1 MRELMLELLT
11 YEPFRKFLPE
21 EKIYIDN
28 ILSGNYQQP
37 QSMLHDLFSG
47 FHYCVQQE
55 AFDDVDWL
63 RQWKAAY
70 GRTRLPL
77 LFKKICFYLMVKGTL
92 SGSDFMGRIGLQV
105 TCFRKWEISPQFRRY
120 AEANTYSVIKSFRLG
135 VKRPYI
141 VSLVKRLY
149 HEAGRQES
157 NSKKLKKLPT
167 FVDVFAGTAGVA
179 ASVVSEGCPSPIVND
194 YDPVLVCFAWAFTF
208 YQSELRKRIAEFHNA
223 LMKQDFESTNWS
235 YSVDDYERHF
245 VENDPRNV
253 HTNPKAWDNK
263 LRDRD
268 KWLRKKVYGESK
280 EELEYGAQR
289 HQELIIRTRSRY
301 MDVNLFLKKLSDFER
316 DRLRDIEFNKLP
328 KHLRVIDAKKNPVID
343 DILDNALALFYFYSF
358 PPVNG
363 HIYDTIN
370 VSADSYI
377 SYMER
382 LQVDLDTAR
391 KEDVAEKAKT
401 LLKLDLEASLLSL
414 ESTGHFSRYLRGSKF
429 YCKDFREI
437 LQNDTSDRVYYLD
450 SPYFLTVGYDVGFLD
465 NAHKDMLDLLR
476 KAEFKWI
483 FSMQYYPSKTDAS
496 TTSSDENKR
505 KKQPHIIKDY
515 GAYYRGFCAPFQL
528 DADQRFYVAT
538 GTPMED
544 AKKLYA
550 ILFDVETAKRKKQ
563 KIYSET
569 HEMLVVNF
577 NCLSTIPLHDSAVV
591 LPFDL
596 FLQCADD
603 GVDYTDIVERAI
615 AWRKDNIEKNY
626 AGQSGV

>member
-1 MRELMLELLT
+1 
-11 YEPFRKFLPE
+11 
-21 EKIYIDN
+21 
-28 ILSGNYQQP
+28 
-37 QSMLHDLFSG
+37 MLHDLFSG

-120 AEANTYSVIKSFRLG
+120 AEANTYSVIKTFRLG

-149 HEAGRQES
+149 HEAGQES

-301 MDVNLFLKKLSDFER
+301 MDVNLFLKKLSDCER
-316 DRLRDIEFNKLP
+316 DRLRDIEFNKL
-328 KHLRVIDAKKNPVID
+328 R
-343 DILDNALALFYFYSF
+343 
-358 PPVNG
+358 
-363 HIYDTIN
+363 
-370 VSADSYI
+370 
-377 SYMER
+377 
-382 LQVDLDTAR
+382 
-391 KEDVAEKAKT
+391 
-401 LLKLDLEASLLSL
+401 
-414 ESTGHFSRYLRGSKF
+414 
-429 YCKDFREI
+429 FR
-437 LQNDTSDRVYYLD
+437 Q
-450 SPYFLTVGYDVGFLD
+450 
-465 NAHKDMLDLLR
+465 
-476 KAEFKWI
+476 
-483 FSMQYYPSKTDAS
+483 
-496 TTSSDENKR
+496 
-505 KKQPHIIKDY
+505 
-515 GAYYRGFCAPFQL
+515 
-528 DADQRFYVAT
+528 
-538 GTPMED
+538 
-544 AKKLYA
+544 
-550 ILFDVETAKRKKQ
+550 
-563 KIYSET
+563 
-569 HEMLVVNF
+569 
-577 NCLSTIPLHDSAVV
+577 
-591 LPFDL
+591 
-596 FLQCADD
+596 
-603 GVDYTDIVERAI
+603 
-615 AWRKDNIEKNY
+615 
-626 AGQSGV
+626 